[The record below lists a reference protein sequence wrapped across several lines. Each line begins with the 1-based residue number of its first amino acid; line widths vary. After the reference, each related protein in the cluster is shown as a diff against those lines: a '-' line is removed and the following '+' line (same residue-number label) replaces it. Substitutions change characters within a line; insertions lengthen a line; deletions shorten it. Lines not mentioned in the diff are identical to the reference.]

1 MAGGPDT
8 PERPRAALLGDFTL
22 EPRTLYIALWAI
34 PAGAAGAGAAFC
46 LLRLIG
52 LISNLVFN
60 HRVSTHLANPGSHHH
75 SPLLILLA
83 PIIGGLIVG
92 VMARYGSERIRG
104 HGMPESIEAILVGGS
119 KVQPRVA
126 VLKPVSAAISI
137 GTGGPFG
144 AEGPIIMTG
153 GAVGSVIAQLLDLTA
168 VERKTLLVAG
178 AAAGMTAVFDSPM
191 SAVLLAVEV
200 LLFEF
205 KPRSLGPVVAAVST
219 SYLLRGPLISS
230 HALFPVALH
239 AVHLT
244 AADQLLCI
252 PVGATGGLLALVATF
267 LIYRSEDTYERLP
280 LHWMWWPA
288 IGGLIIGVGGLIEP
302 RALGVGYDVIDAL
315 LTGRATL
322 SFIVGIL
329 VVKTL
334 IWSLSLGSGTSGGVL
349 APTFMIGAALGAL
362 DGHVLP
368 GVSPGF
374 WALVGLAA
382 CVGGVIRAPLTG
394 VVFPLELTHEWRL
407 LVPCLI
413 GSMSAYLLSAL
424 VLKRSVLTERIA
436 RRGFHL
442 SAEYATDPLEML
454 LVAEVMREDPV
465 AADADEPVRALL
477 ARADLRRQWL
487 YPVLDGAGALTGVI
501 PRHALAGRDVD
512 EGASARALTEPPRLI
527 AHPDETLRM
536 LARRMGEPG
545 GATSAIV
552 VARANPT
559 QVVGLVTAEDLLKAH
574 VRDLAWEHDRER
586 VLRPRLPV
594 RARARDRATEPVE

>member
-8 PERPRAALLGDFTL
+8 PERPRAELLGDFTVQ
-22 EPRTLYIALWAI
+22 PRTLYIALWAI
-34 PAGAAGAGAAFC
+34 PVGAAGAGAAFC

-52 LISNLVFN
+52 LITNVVFN
-60 HRVSTHLANPGSHHH
+60 HRLSFAFANPGAHHH

-83 PIIGGLIVG
+83 PIVGGLAVG

-104 HGMPESIEAILVGGS
+104 HGMPETIEAILTKGS
-119 KVQPRVA
+119 RVQPRIA
-126 VLKPVSAAISI
+126 VLKPISAAISI

-191 SAVLLAVEV
+191 SAVLLAIEV

-205 KPRSLGPVVAAVST
+205 KPRSLAPIVAAVTT
-219 SYLLRGPLISS
+219 SVLLRGPLISH
-230 HALFPVALH
+230 HALFLFVPH
-239 AVHLT
+239 HVHLT
-244 AADQLLCI
+244 ALDQLLCI
-252 PVGATGGLLALVATF
+252 PVGATGGLLAIVATY
-267 LIYRSEDTYERLP
+267 LIYTSEDVYERLP
-280 LHWMWWPA
+280 VHWMWWPA

-302 RALGVGYDVIDAL
+302 QALGVGYDVIDQF
-315 LTGRATL
+315 LTGRAGL
-322 SFIVGIL
+322 SLIVGIL

-362 DGHVLP
+362 EGHVLP

-394 VVFPLELTHEWRL
+394 VVFPLELTHDWRM
-407 LVPCLI
+407 LVPCLV
-413 GSMSAYLLSAL
+413 GSLSAYLLSVL
-424 VLKRSVLTERIA
+424 SLKRSVLTERIA

-442 SAEYATDPLEML
+442 SQEYATDPLELL
-454 LVAEVMREDPV
+454 LVAEVMRSDPV
-465 AADADEPVRALL
+465 AADAEEPVRELL
-477 ARADLRRQWL
+477 ERADLREQWL
-487 YPVLDGAGALTGVI
+487 YPVLRADGGLVGVI
-501 PRHALAGRDVD
+501 PRNDLVRL
-512 EGASARALTEPPRLI
+512 EGQTDARAETLAQPPRI
-527 AHPDETLRM
+527 TAHPDETLRE
-536 LARRMGEPG
+536 LARRMGEEH
-545 GATSAIV
+545 ATSAV
-552 VARANPT
+552 VVSRSDPS
-559 QVVGLVTAEDLLKAH
+559 QVVGLITSEDLLKAH
-574 VRDLAWEHDRER
+574 ARDLQWEVDRER
-586 VLRPRLPV
+586 FLRPRLPV
-594 RARARDRATEPVE
+594 RAREQATEKVS